1 MKQANHLEVVTT
13 TSIAVA
19 MFSCRRFLQLA
30 LVFNFASFLLLYY
43 IAILLEKQLPSYRIT
58 ISQTLEIDR
67 LTYDKLSSGNISH
80 GDLAQ
85 LISFNDGLKGLSMKN
100 LASLEEGTQEF
111 LVKLPNCSS
120 PPKKSKYLNYEDHL
134 SRFVAENKLII
145 PSIDADRTLLAK
157 ISSNFGLLK
166 DQTAGSCIKRAL
178 ILVIINSRADR
189 FHRRHGIR
197 QTWGNGSDFN
207 RVINHPYAWRTLF
220 VVGRSKNA
228 EINKA
233 VYKESI
239 TYQDIIF
246 AKLDDTPHNKTLK
259 TVVGMLWAWKFCQPY
274 FTIKADDDIF
284 LNGPRIF
291 EYVNQILKRDR
302 EPKNLWLCSLFTRRN
317 LSIKLAH
324 VKQKIGK
331 NRTKFWSIFHSRV
344 YPPSCTG
351 FANLMTFDVLYKIVI
366 AVKDVPVMPFAEDVY
381 ISMLADKIGIKPTQ
395 DLRFR
400 SDLLKSSNFYNV
412 TLDEIDS
419 VLAVQGVTALS
430 KQKFLYRLSLNGIT
444 VKGLHVH

>member
-13 TSIAVA
+13 TSFTVA

-30 LVFNFASFLLLYY
+30 LVFNFASFLILYY
-43 IAILLEKQLPSYRIT
+43 IAVLLEKQLPSYRIT
-58 ISQTLEIDR
+58 VSQTLQVDR
-67 LTYDKLSSGNISH
+67 LTYDKLSSRNISH
-80 GDLAQ
+80 GLAQ

-100 LASLEEGTQEF
+100 LASLEESTREF

-120 PPKKSKYLNYEDHL
+120 TSKKSKYLNYKDYL
-134 SRFVAENKLII
+134 SHFVMENKLIV
-145 PSIDADRTLLAK
+145 PSAGTDHNLLTK

-166 DQTAGSCIKRAL
+166 NQTASSCAKRAL
-178 ILVIINSRADR
+178 ILVMINSRADR
-189 FHRRHGIR
+189 FYRRHGIR
-197 QTWGNGSDFN
+197 QTWGNGSEFN
-207 RVINHPYAWRTLF
+207 RVVRHPYAWRTLF

-233 VYKESI
+233 VYKESKV
-239 TYQDIIF
+239 YQDIIF

-259 TVVGMLWAWKFCQPY
+259 TVLGMLWAWKFCQPH

-284 LNGPRIF
+284 LNAPRIF
-291 EYVNQILKRDR
+291 EFVNQLLKRDR
-302 EPKNLWLCSLFTRRN
+302 APKNLWLCNLLTRRN
-317 LSIKLAH
+317 LSFKLSH

-331 NRTKFWSIFHSRV
+331 NRTKLWSIFHARV

-351 FANLMTFDVLYKIVI
+351 FANLMTFDVLYRIVA
-366 AVKDVPVMPFAEDVY
+366 AVKDIPIMPFAEDVY
-381 ISMLADKIGIKPTQ
+381 ISLLADKTGIKPTQ
-395 DLRFR
+395 DRRFR
-400 SDLLKSSNFYNV
+400 SDLLQGSNFYNI

-430 KQKFLYRLSLNGIT
+430 KQRFLHRLSLHGIM
-444 VKGLHVH
+444 VKGLHTN